1 MWVSHFLDAFTGE
14 CILIKQICIT
24 CANSVHNKTR
34 RLTSSARTSKSVV
47 QCTLFGVN
55 GNGNWSVLIAVGMKV
70 YNNYTYY
77 ICISKQILDSFLCNL
92 AYVAP
97 R

>member
-1 MWVSHFLDAFTGE
+1 MEIGPQIVVMKPIYCWVLH
-14 CILIKQICIT
+14 KIT
-24 CANSVHNKTR
+24 VSLHVY
-34 RLTSSARTSKSVV
+34 SKYQMSKYH
-47 QCTLFGVN
+47 CWLWAGLP
-55 GNGNWSVLIAVGMKV
+55 SEPLIAVGMKV